1 MINFHLGS
9 VLLRSVP
16 ELKHTARI
24 GCDNSFGLSCGHG
37 LHFLFEEMLGHL
49 GMGDVVYP
57 GAAAA
62 AIRAVHLL
70 ELQSRNRFQQI
81 PRLAAYALAVGKMA
95 GVLISNSHLQGGEF
109 THKAEIAEKLRGVL
123 DDRAESLRLL
133 GVDRIVA
140 QQMVVLFHG
149 SATTGG
155 VDDDGIDIG
164 V

>member
-16 ELKHTARI
+16 ELEHAARI

-62 AIRAVHLL
+62 AIGAFHF
-70 ELQSRNRFQQI
+70 LQFESRNCFQQVS
-81 PRLAAYALAVGKMA
+81 RLAAYALAVGKMT
-95 GVLISNSHLQGGEF
+95 GVLISNGHFQGGEF

-123 DDRAESLRLL
+123 DR
-133 GVDRIVA
+133 
-140 QQMVVLFHG
+140 
-149 SATTGG
+149 
-155 VDDDGIDIG
+155 
-164 V
+164 

>member
-9 VLLRSVP
+9 VLLRAVS
-16 ELKHTARI
+16 ELEHAARI
-24 GCDNSFGLSCGHG
+24 GRDNSFGLSCGHG

-81 PRLAAYALAVGKMA
+81 PRLAAYALAVGKMT
-95 GVLISNSHLQGGEF
+95 GVLIRNGHFQGGEI
-109 THKAEIAEKLRGVL
+109 THTAEI
-123 DDRAESLRLL
+123 
-133 GVDRIVA
+133 
-140 QQMVVLFHG
+140 
-149 SATTGG
+149 SA
-155 VDDDGIDIG
+155 
-164 V
+164 